1 MTKKYFTVCILL
13 LAALLPLCADN
24 QVVSSSAV
32 QSLDSSSQQSGLTAS
47 WQSYTQ
53 QLGLTGPVEIAL
65 DYLQEVRTL
74 AARGSIEYPV
84 TVGDVYTLSYIYN
97 NSTVSVPVEISHP
110 AEVTIANIGTFD
122 RTGKTFAQ
130 FKDEIESAV
139 RARYPYSNP
148 NLSITATG
156 AFTVHVSGM
165 VSSSGNVSA
174 WGLTRLSDMA
184 YYATDNAS
192 SRDVTVISADGTSR
206 HYDLYAARRASDP
219 AQDPLL
225 KSSDRVIF
233 NQRGVTVLVSGSV
246 MRSGTYQLT
255 PEDCN
260 LTALIDEYC
269 LGLDRAADVRRITVT
284 RYENGSYAEHLV
296 SYGDD
301 FELLDGDVIT
311 VLSADMPVGS
321 VTLTG
326 ALQSSDSASSS
337 NTVQGQVSAQ
347 YFYRFVIGQTVGDML
362 IDMAPYFTASSD
374 LDGCYLTR
382 DGKSYAISF
391 RDVLYGNDPAGDMVL
406 QNGDRFTIPF
416 SNQVVN
422 VNGAVNSPGTY
433 GYVPGKDVSYYVNL
447 AGGLTESARGIDKY
461 RLYNS
466 YGERLDD
473 NTPITAETTI
483 EMEISTFER
492 DLGITVTV
500 VSLVA
505 SIVALV
511 AAIVDFPN

>member
-1 MTKKYFTVCILL
+1 M
-13 LAALLPLCADN
+13 
-24 QVVSSSAV
+24 
-32 QSLDSSSQQSGLTAS
+32 
-47 WQSYTQ
+47 
-53 QLGLTGPVEIAL
+53 
-65 DYLQEVRTL
+65 
-74 AARGSIEYPV
+74 
-84 TVGDVYTLSYIYN
+84 
-97 NSTVSVPVEISHP
+97 
-110 AEVTIANIGTFD
+110 
-122 RTGKTFAQ
+122 
-130 FKDEIESAV
+130 
-139 RARYPYSNP
+139 
-148 NLSITATG
+148 
-156 AFTVHVSGM
+156 
-165 VSSSGNVSA
+165 
-174 WGLTRLSDMA
+174 
-184 YYATDNAS
+184 
-192 SRDVTVISADGTSR
+192 
-206 HYDLYAARRASDP
+206 
-219 AQDPLL
+219 
-225 KSSDRVIF
+225 
-233 NQRGVTVLVSGSV
+233 
-246 MRSGTYQLT
+246 
-255 PEDCN
+255 
-260 LTALIDEYC
+260 
-269 LGLDRAADVRRITVT
+269 
-284 RYENGSYAEHLV
+284 
-296 SYGDD
+296 
-301 FELLDGDVIT
+301 
-311 VLSADMPVGS
+311 
-321 VTLTG
+321 
-326 ALQSSDSASSS
+326 
-337 NTVQGQVSAQ
+337 
-347 YFYRFVIGQTVGDML
+347 IGQTVGDML